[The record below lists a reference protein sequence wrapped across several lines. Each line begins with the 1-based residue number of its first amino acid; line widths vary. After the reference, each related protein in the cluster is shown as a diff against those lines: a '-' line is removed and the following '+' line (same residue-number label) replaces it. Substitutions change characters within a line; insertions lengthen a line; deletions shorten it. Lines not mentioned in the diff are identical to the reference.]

1 MFASGGDTIH
11 LQNMTA
17 VTRCCLLFSFMI
29 LATGCSPLRIKLTGS
44 DGVRY
49 QAAWTDDKGNHSE
62 SGSVP
67 KLYKF
72 KDEKVVGWFRN
83 LSSSG
88 EFRVRV
94 YQGWSLL
101 VDETSVNSAQRITV
115 EKTGDGVS
123 VSR

>member
-1 MFASGGDTIH
+1 MFASGGDTLH
-11 LQNMTA
+11 LKNMTA
-17 VTRCCLLFSFMI
+17 MRRCCLLLSF
-29 LATGCSPLRIKLTGS
+29 LLLTTGCSPLRIKLSG
-44 DGVRY
+44 DKGVRY
-49 QAAWTDDKGNHSE
+49 QAAWTDDKGNHAE

-83 LSSSG
+83 LNSSG

-101 VDETSVNSAQRITV
+101 VDETMVNSAQRVTV
-115 EKTGDGVS
+115 EKKGEGVS
-123 VSR
+123 VSK

>member
-1 MFASGGDTIH
+1 MNVAI
-11 LQNMTA
+11 
-17 VTRCCLLFSFMI
+17 RCCLLPAVVFMV
-29 LATGCSPLRIKLTGS
+29 TGCSPLRIKLSGTE
-44 DGVRY
+44 GVRY
-49 QAAWTDDKGNHSE
+49 QAAWTDAKGNHSE
-62 SGSVP
+62 SGTVP

-72 KDEKVVGWFRN
+72 KDEQVTAWYRN

-101 VDETSVNSAQRITV
+101 VDETVVNSAQRITV
-115 EKTGDGVS
+115 EKNGDGVS